1 MFVGYKK
8 TVSGSTI
15 IEVVTAFSL
24 IALGVAFTLIVFSKT
39 MESSN
44 LYVRHQAVNAV
55 NEMIAEQSKAM
66 NYRSEEV
73 DSADIRII
81 SSLATLPGHDS
92 LRIVTYSASLK
103 SSGKQLYTRRL
114 IKNTLAN

>member
-24 IALGVAFTLIVFSKT
+24 IALGVALTLVVFSKT

-44 LYVRHQAVNAV
+44 LYVKHKAVNGV

-66 NYRSEEV
+66 NYRPHEV

-81 SSLATLPGHDS
+81 STVAPLPGHDS
-92 LRIVTYSASLK
+92 LQIVTYSASLQ
-103 SSGKQLYTRRL
+103 SSGKQLYARRL
-114 IKNTLAN
+114 IKKIHAN

>member
-15 IEVVTAFSL
+15 VEVVTAFSL
-24 IALGVAFTLIVFSKT
+24 IALGVAFTLVVFSKT

-44 LYVRHQAVNAV
+44 LYVRHKAVNGI
-55 NEMIAEQSKAM
+55 NEMIVEQSKDF
-66 NYRSEEV
+66 NYRPEEV

-81 SSLATLPGHDS
+81 STVAPLSGHDS
-92 LRIVTYSASLK
+92 LQIITYSASLQ
-103 SSGKQLYTRRL
+103 SSGKMLYVRRL
-114 IKNTLAN
+114 ILKIHAN